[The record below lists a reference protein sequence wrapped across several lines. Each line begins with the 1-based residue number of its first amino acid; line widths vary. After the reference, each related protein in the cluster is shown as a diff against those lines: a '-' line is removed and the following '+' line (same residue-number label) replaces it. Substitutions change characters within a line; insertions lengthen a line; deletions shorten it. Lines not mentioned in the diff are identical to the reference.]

1 MLKYVDTKV
10 VFRELPDEIT
20 LAINLSGCPCHCEG
34 CHSPYLAGDV
44 GTELDYAALEKL
56 IKSNTGITAI
66 CFMGGDGDPKAVYDL
81 ACMIRDSFLDIKI
94 GWYSGR
100 PKLPGW
106 FYPLRKESVV
116 FDYVKLGPYI
126 PKCGGLDKATTNQ
139 RLYRIT
145 LNDMGCYDV
154 KDVTNLLRKTECIM

>member
-81 ACMIRDSFLDIKI
+81 ACMIRDSFPDIRI

-116 FDYVKLGPYI
+116 FDYVKLEPYI
-126 PKCGGLDKATTNQ
+126 PKYGGLDKATTNQ

-145 LNDMGCYDV
+145 LNDMGGYDV
-154 KDVTNLLRKTECIM
+154 KDVTNLLRKTQCIM